1 MPVIASSLSQICR
14 ELADQLGTAINSGDD
29 SEVTVMVGNPQDA
42 VPSGSNSH
50 RVNFFFYQF
59 SPFEFDADAL
69 PGETGFMRIHCMI
82 TPFGVSE
89 DSVGAGEHDLRILGE
104 VIRIFQEQPV
114 FSMTVDSQAYH
125 IQVVMQQM
133 EVEQTSQLWGTQG
146 DVVYR
151 PSVTYEIALAPVV
164 PDEAA
169 VLSPLAGSLG
179 LEIQASL
186 SQNEPTVTPVS
197 PMVPVTQVNTSIES
211 WQPRVCLVVGGA
223 CHENLSFEVGSPELA
238 GLSAVVW
245 VAGDIG
251 TSVDLRWD
259 VWDPAT
265 GWETLPVFA
274 SPVIAE
280 DTLDPELVGDAT
292 TTAVTLP
299 FTDQGGQAVLYAVRT
314 YERAGDGVE
323 ITVLSNPLLISLY
336 E

>member
-1 MPVIASSLSQICR
+1 
-14 ELADQLGTAINSGDD
+14 
-29 SEVTVMVGNPQDA
+29 
-42 VPSGSNSH
+42 
-50 RVNFFFYQF
+50 
-59 SPFEFDADAL
+59 
-69 PGETGFMRIHCMI
+69 
-82 TPFGVSE
+82 
-89 DSVGAGEHDLRILGE
+89 
-104 VIRIFQEQPV
+104 
-114 FSMTVDSQAYH
+114 
-125 IQVVMQQM
+125 
-133 EVEQTSQLWGTQG
+133 
-146 DVVYR
+146 
-151 PSVTYEIALAPVV
+151 
-164 PDEAA
+164 
-169 VLSPLAGSLG
+169 
-179 LEIQASL
+179 
-186 SQNEPTVTPVS
+186 
-197 PMVPVTQVNTSIES
+197 MVPVTQVNTSIES

>member
-14 ELADQLGTAINSGDD
+14 ELADQLGIAINSGDD

-69 PGETGFMRIHCMI
+69 PGETGFMRVHCMI

-114 FSMTVDSQAYH
+114 FSITVNGQAYH
-125 IQVVMQQM
+125 IQVIMQQM

-151 PSVTYEIALAPVV
+151 PSVSYEIALAPVV
-164 PDEAA
+164 PNEAA

-179 LEIQASL
+179 LEIQSTLAQS
-186 SQNEPTVTPVS
+186 EPEVTPVS
-197 PMVPVTQVNTSIES
+197 PTVPVTEVNTGIES
-211 WQPRVCLVVGGA
+211 WQPRICLVVGGV
-223 CHENLSFEVGSPELA
+223 CHESLAFEVGSPELA
-238 GLSAVVW
+238 ALSAAVW
-245 VAGDIG
+245 IAGDIG
-251 TSVDLRWD
+251 TQVDLRWD
-259 VWDPAT
+259 IWDAT
-265 GWETLPVFA
+265 SGWETLPAFA
-274 SPVIAE
+274 SPVIAH
-280 DTLDPELVGDAT
+280 DTLDPDLAAGAT

-323 ITVLSNPLLISLY
+323 ITLLSNPVLVSLY